1 MSDGPPP
8 SDPSPPAP
16 QPEPQPWAPL
26 DPASAGENTA
36 RPDLWLATPL
46 HSPAPTADA
55 TSAPIVDLGG
65 GVAYPVTGD
74 ARPRARRGRRLV
86 GALLAGALLLVGGVA
101 LGARLF
107 DPPADHAQ
115 ADPFADDLSAESGD
129 GDTATDGGDGD
140 TAADGEDGDTATDGE
155 DGDTA
160 TDATSAPTPS
170 ASPATTPSGGP
181 GLISVV
187 YEVTGRGR
195 ADILYYDANGVPV
208 WLDARSLP
216 WRRSIRTDHRDQV
229 VLQASRIAG
238 TGDTLTCSVRVDGGA
253 PITEKVGVAGSRASC
268 SGGAVG

>member
-1 MSDGPPP
+1 M
-8 SDPSPPAP
+8 
-16 QPEPQPWAPL
+16 
-26 DPASAGENTA
+26 
-36 RPDLWLATPL
+36 
-46 HSPAPTADA
+46 
-55 TSAPIVDLGG
+55 PIVELGG

-74 ARPRARRGRRLV
+74 ARPPARRGRRLV

-101 LGARLF
+101 LGARLS

-140 TAADGEDGDTATDGE
+140 TATDGE

-160 TDATSAPTPS
+160 TDVTSVPTPS
-170 ASPATTPSGGP
+170 ASPATTPSSSP

-268 SGGAVG
+268 SGGAVD

>member
-8 SDPSPPAP
+8 SDPSPSDP
-16 QPEPQPWAPL
+16 QPEPGPWAPL
-26 DPASAGENTA
+26 DPASAGETTA
-36 RPDLWLATPL
+36 RPDLWLATTPI
-46 HSPAPTADA
+46 HPPAPTADA

-74 ARPRARRGRRLV
+74 ARPGARRGRRLV
-86 GALLAGALLLVGGVA
+86 GALLAVALLLGGGVA
-101 LGARLF
+101 LGARLS

-115 ADPFADDLSAESGD
+115 ADPFADDLSAEGGE

-140 TAADGEDGDTATDGE
+140 TATDSG

-160 TDATSAPTPS
+160 TDATSVPTPS
-170 ASPATTPSGGP
+170 ASPATTPSGSP

-268 SGGAVG
+268 SGGAAG

>member
-26 DPASAGENTA
+26 DPASAGETTA
-36 RPDLWLATPL
+36 RPDLWLATPV

-74 ARPRARRGRRLV
+74 VRPRARRGRRLV
-86 GALLAGALLLVGGVA
+86 GALLAAVLLLVGGVA
-101 LGARLF
+101 LGARLS

-115 ADPFADDLSAESGD
+115 ADPFADDLSAESR
-129 GDTATDGGDGD
+129 
-140 TAADGEDGDTATDGE
+140 DGDTATDGE
-155 DGDTA
+155 DDDTA
-160 TDATSAPTPS
+160 TEATSVPTPS

>member
-16 QPEPQPWAPL
+16 LPEPQPWAPL
-26 DPASAGENTA
+26 DPASAGETTA
-36 RPDLWLATPL
+36 RPDLWLSTPV
-46 HSPAPTADA
+46 HSPAPTTDA
-55 TSAPIVDLGG
+55 TSAPIVDLG
-65 GVAYPVTGD
+65 AYPVTGD
-74 ARPRARRGRRLV
+74 VRRRARRGRRLV
-86 GALLAGALLLVGGVA
+86 GALLAAVLLLVGGVA
-101 LGARLF
+101 LGARLS

-129 GDTATDGGDGD
+129 GDTATDG
-140 TAADGEDGDTATDGE
+140 EDDDTATE
-155 DGDTA
+155 
-160 TDATSAPTPS
+160 ATSVPTPS